1 MLPEGDWNGPLAET
15 SFATGVTDAGCV
27 VAPVDGAHAARPI
40 AASAKIH
47 TWGRRA
53 IVRGVPGS
61 WPRMGRLSR
70 EFSAMSVPLS
80 MDVFVRPMTE
90 GCRGGLGGILA
101 HHEVPAS

>member
-15 SFATGVTDAGCV
+15 SFATGVTGAG
-27 VAPVDGAHAARPI
+27 
-40 AASAKIH
+40 
-47 TWGRRA
+47 
-53 IVRGVPGS
+53 GVTVTVT
-61 WPRMGRLSR
+61 GRLSR